1 MKYDPGHLIMD
12 ATRTEATGGMVD
24 FERIEE
30 MLNRFAG
37 RARHVRAPHVTPLSA
52 PLLMEVGKQPIRG
65 EASERLLEE
74 EAGALFQ
81 KA

>member
-1 MKYDPGHLIMD
+1 
-12 ATRTEATGGMVD
+12 
-24 FERIEE
+24 